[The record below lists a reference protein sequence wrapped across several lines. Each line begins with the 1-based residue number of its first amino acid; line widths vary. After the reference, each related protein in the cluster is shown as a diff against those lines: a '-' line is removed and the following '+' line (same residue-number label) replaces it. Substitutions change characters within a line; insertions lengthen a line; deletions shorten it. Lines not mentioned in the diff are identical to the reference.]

1 MVNLY
6 PPRKYWFAIILG
18 FAIVVIVNL
27 FLLVPFLGTI
37 IASLAITWAMS
48 VSQRKFLRTFLALFF
63 WIGGFELVL
72 LGILL
77 ILGFGLIPVFSAA
90 ASALFMTTGP
100 LLGVIFIVV
109 GIVAFVIGNLVSE

>member
-6 PPRKYWFAIILG
+6 PPRKYWPWILLG
-18 FAIVVIVNL
+18 FVIVVAVNL
-27 FLLVPFLGTI
+27 ILLVPFLGTI
-37 IASLAITWAMS
+37 VASLLVTLIIGR
-48 VSQRKFLRTFLALFF
+48 RKFLRTFLAFFF

-90 ASALFMTTGP
+90 ASAFFMTSGP
-100 LLGVIFIVV
+100 LLGVIFIVI
-109 GIVAFVIGNLVSE
+109 GIIAFVIGNLVSE